1 MSEATLPT
9 PATEPVVS
17 PAPTPPAMPPA
28 PEPAAEPVKTADPA
42 SPADAGK
49 PKKRRRG
56 LMIGVITIG
65 VVIAI
70 LGGLFLFLLTPP
82 SSAEFSDPVSAGT
95 RSTNAALYAAL
106 VAAAIDNPFVDTNEE
121 RAYVAY
127 TLPNASLAQADTYQ
141 RFVIGSAADA
151 SPSSEYIYAFQY
163 VGKDPHQLW
172 IVKMSDF
179 LSYVAGD
186 STLADMEAK
195 IQKVMF

>member
-1 MSEATLPT
+1 MSDGALEAPVAEPAPPT
-9 PATEPVVS
+9 T
-17 PAPTPPAMPPA
+17 PAPTPPAMPAAADPA
-28 PEPAAEPVKTADPA
+28 PEASKPDEAA
-42 SPADAGK
+42 K
-49 PKKRRRG
+49 PTQRRRG
-56 LMIGVITIG
+56 LMIGLVTIG
-65 VVIAI
+65 VVIAL

-106 VAAAIDNPFVDTNEE
+106 VAAAIDNPFVDTNED

-127 TLPNASLAQADTYQ
+127 TLPNTSLAQADTYQ

-186 STLADMEAK
+186 STIADLEAK
-195 IQKVMF
+195 IQKVTF